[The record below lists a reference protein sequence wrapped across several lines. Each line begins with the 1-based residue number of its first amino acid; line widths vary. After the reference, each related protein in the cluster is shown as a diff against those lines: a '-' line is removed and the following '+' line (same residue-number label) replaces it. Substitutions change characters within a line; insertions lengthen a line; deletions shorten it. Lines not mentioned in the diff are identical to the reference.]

1 MREPTG
7 SDFGLVRY
15 NEDGSVDTTFGVQGK
30 VATDLRVATDR
41 STQHDYIYTVSLQP
55 DGKIIATGESS
66 SDGGYPVVGL
76 ARYNRDGSLDTTFGI
91 GGKVPMDLP
100 AGHTATAHFVGIQP
114 NGKIVVTGFGL
125 TFKENGLVRDLLFE
139 LARYENNGLQIVS
152 AIDLGASTIRIGGS
166 MSVRLSGANLTDR
179 TWFDVRFRSPAGTTE
194 QVALNWQ
201 QGTSADHVVAAGT
214 EVGIWVV
221 TGIRAHESVSDQDG
235 EFVPVSASITVKE

>member
-1 MREPTG
+1 
-7 SDFGLVRY
+7 VY
-15 NEDGSVDTTFGVQGK
+15 
-30 VATDLRVATDR
+30 
-41 STQHDYIYTVSLQP
+41 
-55 DGKIIATGESS
+55 
-66 SDGGYPVVGL
+66 GL

-114 NGKIVVTGFGL
+114 DGKIVVTGFGL

-139 LARYENNGLQIVS
+139 LARYDNKGLQIVS
-152 AIDLGASTIRIGGS
+152 AVDMAASPIRSGS
-166 MSVRLSGANLTDR
+166 ISVRLSGSNLTDR

-221 TGIRAHESVSDQDG
+221 TGIRAHENVDDRGG
-235 EFVPVSASITVKE
+235 EFVPISATLTVTGGAF